1 MWHCFSDAHQGPA
14 AVDLNCVVSTQL
26 ATIRDEMAT
35 SVDSLWGWSLM
46 HQVLLSLSNKME
58 KQFSS
63 DLTAL
68 YGLGLQSNSWEVAFK
83 S

>member
-14 AVDLNCVVSTQL
+14 AVNLNCVVSTQL

-35 SVDSLWGWSLM
+35 SVDGLWGWSLM
-46 HQVLLSLSNKME
+46 HQVLLSLTNKTE

-63 DLTAL
+63 DLTTL
-68 YGLGLQSNSWEVAFK
+68 YGLGLQSKSWEVAFK